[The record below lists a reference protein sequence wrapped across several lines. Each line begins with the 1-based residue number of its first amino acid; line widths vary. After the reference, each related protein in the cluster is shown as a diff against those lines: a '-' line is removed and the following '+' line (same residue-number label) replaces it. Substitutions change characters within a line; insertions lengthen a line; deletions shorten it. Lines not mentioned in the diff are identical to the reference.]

1 MNKHVICTAG
11 HVDHGKSTL
20 INALT
25 GIDPDRWEEE
35 KRRGL
40 TIDLGFAKADRKD
53 NGFVSFIDVPGH
65 ERFLKNMLAGVGA
78 VDGCLF
84 VVDSTE
90 GWKPQSEEHLRIL
103 NLLGVRKG
111 LIALTKISLADDDLL
126 EIVSLEIKDHLKGTF
141 LESAP
146 IIPVDSITGVGI
158 DSLTTELE
166 KMLEDTPVAKDNDRP
181 RLWIDR
187 VFTVKGAGTVVTGTL
202 TGGSLKV
209 DDEIIINP
217 QNFVTKI
224 RSLQSHDEQIPNIGP
239 GSRIAIN
246 LANIDHRSIGR
257 GSVITNPEQWFLTST
272 FDAELNVLPSIEHE
286 VSRRGAYLAYIGTKE
301 EFVKVRVLGDEVIP
315 AGSKGLV
322 RVYMDEKLP
331 LMLGDRLILRE
342 SGRNETI
349 GGAIVL
355 DPDPILRA
363 AEAKPNSSIE
373 RIITEHKWI
382 TPSHLEALTGV
393 RRQEDVPGWI
403 VDPNCLQDMIANLS
417 QRLLTAGNLG
427 LDITSL
433 DQFERAAIGLL
444 EGVLIEGKYLRMEGA
459 DNLSDHPYLDQ
470 LESNLFKPPDAD
482 SVDPRELRELV
493 RRELIIEQNGIFF
506 SQKAVTSAAKR
517 IRVLLK
523 RNPEGVTVGEVRIAL
538 DSTRKYV
545 LPLLNHLDQIGAT
558 VRRNDVRLAGKRL
571 DEII

>member
-20 INALT
+20 VNALT
-25 GIDPDRWEEE
+25 GVDPDRWAEE

-40 TIDLGFAKADRKD
+40 TIDLGFAKANRRN

-103 NLLGVRKG
+103 NLLGVERG
-111 LIALTKISLADDDLL
+111 LIALTKISLVDDDFR
-126 EIVSLEIKDHLKGTF
+126 EIVELEIKDHLKDTF

-146 IIPVDSITGVGI
+146 IIPVDSITGEGI
-158 DSLTTELE
+158 DLLITELE
-166 KMLEDTPVAKDNDRP
+166 NMLEGTPVAKDNDRP

-187 VFTVKGAGTVVTGTL
+187 VFTVRGSGTVVTGTL

-209 DDEIIINP
+209 DDEIVINP

-224 RSLQSHDEQIPNIGP
+224 RSLQSHDEQISNTSP
-239 GSRIAIN
+239 GSRVAIN
-246 LANIDHRSIGR
+246 LSNIDHRSIGR
-257 GSVITNPEQWFLTST
+257 GSVITNPGQWFLTST
-272 FDAELNVLPSIEHE
+272 FDAELAVLPCIEHE

-315 AGSKGLV
+315 AGSKGLI
-322 RVYMDEKLP
+322 RVYMEEKLP

-349 GGAIVL
+349 GGAIIL

-363 AEAKPNSSIE
+363 AEAKPNSSID
-373 RIITEHKWI
+373 RIISEHKWI

-393 RRQEDVPGWI
+393 RRKEDVPGWI
-403 VDPNCLQDMIANLS
+403 VDPLCLEDMIANLS
-417 QRLLTAGNLG
+417 ERLLTAGNLG

-444 EGVLIEGKYLRMEGA
+444 EGVFIEGKYLRMEGA
-459 DNLSDHPYLDQ
+459 DNLSDHPYLHQ
-470 LESNLFKPPDAD
+470 LETDLFKPPDAD
-482 SVDPRELRELV
+482 GVDPRELRELV
-493 RRELIIEQNGIFF
+493 RRGLIIEQNGIFF
-506 SQKAVTSAAKR
+506 SQNAVTSAARR
-517 IRVLLK
+517 IQVLLNE
-523 RNPEGVTVGEVRIAL
+523 NPEGVTVGEVRIAL

-545 LPLLNHLDQIGAT
+545 LPLLNYLDQIGAT

-571 DEII
+571 GEII

>member
-1 MNKHVICTAG
+1 MDKHVICTAG

-20 INALT
+20 VNALT
-25 GIDPDRWEEE
+25 GIDPDRWAEE

-40 TIDLGFAKADRKD
+40 TIDLGFAKANRRN

-103 NLLGVRKG
+103 NLLGVERG
-111 LIALTKISLADDDLL
+111 LIALTKVSLVDDDFR
-126 EIVSLEIKDHLKGTF
+126 EVVELEIKDHLKGTF

-158 DSLTTELE
+158 DLLITELE
-166 KMLEDTPVAKDNDRP
+166 NMLEGTPVAKDNDRP

-187 VFTVKGAGTVVTGTL
+187 VFTVKGSGTVVTGTL

-209 DDEIIINP
+209 DDEIVINP

-224 RSLQSHDEQIPNIGP
+224 RSLQSHDEQISNTSP
-239 GSRIAIN
+239 GSRVAIN
-246 LANIDHRSIGR
+246 LSNIDHRSIGR
-257 GSVITNPEQWFLTST
+257 GSVITNPGQWFHTST
-272 FDAELNVLPSIEHE
+272 FDAELAVLPCIEHE

-315 AGSKGLV
+315 AGSKGLI
-322 RVYMDEKLP
+322 RVYMEEKLP

-349 GGAIVL
+349 GGAIIL

-363 AEAKPNSSIE
+363 AEAKPNSSID
-373 RIITEHKWI
+373 RIISEHKWI

-393 RRQEDVPGWI
+393 RRKEDVPGWI
-403 VDPNCLQDMIANLS
+403 VDPLCLEDMIANLS

-433 DQFERAAIGLL
+433 DQFERAAIGRL
-444 EGVLIEGKYLRMEGA
+444 EGAFIEGKYLRMEGA
-459 DNLSDHPYLDQ
+459 DNLSDHPYLHQ
-470 LESNLFKPPDAD
+470 LETDLFKPPDAD
-482 SVDPRELRELV
+482 GVDPRELRELV
-493 RRELIIEQNGIFF
+493 RRGLIIEQNGIFF
-506 SQKAVTSAAKR
+506 SQNAVTSAARK
-517 IRVLLK
+517 IQVLLNE
-523 RNPEGVTVGEVRIAL
+523 NPEGVTVGEVRIAL

-545 LPLLNHLDQIGAT
+545 LPLLNYLDQIGAT

-571 DEII
+571 GEII

>member
-1 MNKHVICTAG
+1 MKKHVICTAG

-20 INALT
+20 VNALT
-25 GIDPDRWEEE
+25 GVDPDRWAEE

-40 TIDLGFAKADRKD
+40 TIDLGFAKADRSD
-53 NGFVSFIDVPGH
+53 NGLVSFIDVPGH

-78 VDGCLF
+78 VDACLF
-84 VVDSTE
+84 VVDSSE
-90 GWKPQSEEHLRIL
+90 GWKPQSEEHLHIL
-103 NLLGVRKG
+103 NLLGVRRG
-111 LIALTKISLADDDLL
+111 LIALTKISLVDDDLR
-126 EIVSLEIKDHLKGTF
+126 EIVTLEIKDRLEGTF

-146 IIPVDSITGVGI
+146 IIPVDSVTGIGI
-158 DSLTTELE
+158 DSLLKELE
-166 KMLEDTPVAKDNDRP
+166 NMLEDTPVAEDHDRP

-187 VFTVKGAGTVVTGTL
+187 VFTIKGTGTVVTGTL

-209 DDEIIINP
+209 NDEIVINP
-217 QNFVTKI
+217 ENFVTKI
-224 RSLQSHDEQIPNIGP
+224 RSLQSHDEQISNISP
-239 GSRIAIN
+239 GSRVAIN
-246 LANIDHRSIGR
+246 LANIDHRRIGR
-257 GSVITNPEQWFLTST
+257 GSVITNPEQWFLAST
-272 FDAELNVLPSIEHE
+272 FDAELDVLPNIEHE

-301 EFVKVRVLGDEVIP
+301 QFVKVRVLGGEVIT
-315 AGSKGLV
+315 AGSKGLI

-363 AEAKPNSSIE
+363 AEAKPDSSID
-373 RIITEHKWI
+373 RVISEHKWI

-393 RRQEDVPGWI
+393 RRGEDVPGWI
-403 VDPNCLQDMIANLS
+403 VDPNCLEDMITDLS

-427 LDITSL
+427 IDITSL

-444 EGVLIEGKYLRMEGA
+444 EGVLIEGNYLRVEGA
-459 DNLSDHPYLDQ
+459 DNFSDHPYLEQ

-482 SVDPRELRELV
+482 GVDPRELRELV
-493 RRELIIEQNGIFF
+493 RRGLIIEQNGIFY
-506 SQKAVTSAAKR
+506 SQKAVTSAARK
-517 IRVLLK
+517 IQMLLNK
-523 RNPEGVTVGEVRIAL
+523 NPEGITVGEVRIAL

-545 LPLLNHLDQIGAT
+545 LPLLNYLDQIGAT

>member
-25 GIDPDRWEEE
+25 GIDPDRWAEE

-53 NGFVSFIDVPGH
+53 NGLVSFIDVPGH

-103 NLLGVRKG
+103 NLLGVERG
-111 LIALTKISLADDDLL
+111 LIALTKISLVDDDFR
-126 EIVSLEIKDHLKGTF
+126 EIVELEIKDHLKGTF

-146 IIPVDSITGVGI
+146 IIPVDSITGLGI
-158 DSLTTELE
+158 DLLITELE
-166 KMLEDTPVAKDNDRP
+166 NMLEGTPVAKDNDRP

-202 TGGSLKV
+202 TGGSLKI
-209 DDEIIINP
+209 DDEIVINP

-224 RSLQSHDEQIPNIGP
+224 RSLQSHDEQISNIGP

-403 VDPNCLQDMIANLS
+403 VDPNCLQDMIDDLS

-444 EGVLIEGKYLRMEGA
+444 EGVLIEGKYLRLEGA
-459 DNLSDHPYLDQ
+459 DNLSDHPYLGQ

-482 SVDPRELRELV
+482 GVDPRELRELV

>member
-25 GIDPDRWEEE
+25 GIDPDRWAEE

-322 RVYMDEKLP
+322 RVYMNEKLP

-444 EGVLIEGKYLRMEGA
+444 EGVLIEGKYLRLEGA
-459 DNLSDHPYLDQ
+459 DNLSDHPYLGQ

-482 SVDPRELRELV
+482 GVDPRELRELV

>member
-20 INALT
+20 VNALT
-25 GIDPDRWEEE
+25 GVDPDRWAEE

-40 TIDLGFAKADRKD
+40 TIDLGFAKANRRN

-103 NLLGVRKG
+103 NLLGVERG
-111 LIALTKISLADDDLL
+111 LIALTKISLVDDDFR
-126 EIVSLEIKDHLKGTF
+126 EVVELEIKDHLKDTF

-146 IIPVDSITGVGI
+146 IIPVDSITGEGI
-158 DSLTTELE
+158 DLLITELE
-166 KMLEDTPVAKDNDRP
+166 NMLEGTPVAKDNDRP

-187 VFTVKGAGTVVTGTL
+187 VFTVRGSGTVVTGTL

-209 DDEIIINP
+209 DDEIVINP
-217 QNFVTKI
+217 QNFVTRI
-224 RSLQSHDEQIPNIGP
+224 RSLQSHDEQISNTSP
-239 GSRIAIN
+239 GSRVAIN
-246 LANIDHRSIGR
+246 LSNIDHRSIGR
-257 GSVITNPEQWFLTST
+257 GSVITNPGQWFLTST
-272 FDAELNVLPSIEHE
+272 FDAELDVLPSIEHE
-286 VSRRGAYLAYIGTKE
+286 VSRRGAYLVYIGTKE

-315 AGSKGLV
+315 AGSKGLI

-342 SGRNETI
+342 SGRNETV
-349 GGAIVL
+349 GGAIIL

-363 AEAKPNSSIE
+363 AEAKPNSSID
-373 RIITEHKWI
+373 RIISEHKWI
-382 TPSHLEALTGV
+382 TPSHLESLTGV
-393 RRQEDVPGWI
+393 RREEDVPGWI
-403 VDPNCLQDMIANLS
+403 VDPLCLEDMIANLS

-444 EGVLIEGKYLRMEGA
+444 EGVFIEGKYLRMEGA
-459 DNLSDHPYLDQ
+459 DNLSDHPYLHQ
-470 LESNLFKPPDAD
+470 LESDLFKPPDANG
-482 SVDPRELRELV
+482 VDPRELRELV
-493 RRELIIEQNGIFF
+493 RRGLIIEQNGIFF
-506 SQKAVTSAAKR
+506 SQNAVTSAARR
-517 IRVLLK
+517 IQVLLNE
-523 RNPEGVTVGEVRIAL
+523 NPEGVTVGEVRIAL

-545 LPLLNHLDQIGAT
+545 LPLLNYLDQIGAT

-571 DEII
+571 GEII

>member
-25 GIDPDRWEEE
+25 GIDPDRWAEE

-322 RVYMDEKLP
+322 RVYMNEKLP

-403 VDPNCLQDMIANLS
+403 VDPNCLQDMIADLS

>member
-25 GIDPDRWEEE
+25 GIDPDRWAEE

-111 LIALTKISLADDDLL
+111 LIALTKISLADDDLR

-146 IIPVDSITGVGI
+146 IIPIDSITGVGI

-217 QNFVTKI
+217 QNFVTRI

-239 GSRIAIN
+239 GSRVAIN

-349 GGAIVL
+349 GGAIIL

-459 DNLSDHPYLDQ
+459 DNLLDHPYLDQ

-506 SQKAVTSAAKR
+506 SQKAVTSAAER

>member
-25 GIDPDRWEEE
+25 GIDPDRWAEE

-217 QNFVTKI
+217 QNFVTRI

-322 RVYMDEKLP
+322 RVYMNEKLP

-403 VDPNCLQDMIANLS
+403 VDPNCLQDMIDDLS

>member
-25 GIDPDRWEEE
+25 GIDPDRWAEE

-103 NLLGVRKG
+103 NLLGVKKG
-111 LIALTKISLADDDLL
+111 LIALTKISLADDDLR

-217 QNFVTKI
+217 QNFVTRI
-224 RSLQSHDEQIPNIGP
+224 RSLQSHGEQISNIGP

-403 VDPNCLQDMIANLS
+403 VDPNCLQDMIDDLS

-523 RNPEGVTVGEVRIAL
+523 KNPEGITVGEVRIAL

>member
-1 MNKHVICTAG
+1 M
-11 HVDHGKSTL
+11 
-20 INALT
+20 
-25 GIDPDRWEEE
+25 
-35 KRRGL
+35 
-40 TIDLGFAKADRKD
+40 
-53 NGFVSFIDVPGH
+53 
-65 ERFLKNMLAGVGA
+65 
-78 VDGCLF
+78 
-84 VVDSTE
+84 
-90 GWKPQSEEHLRIL
+90 

-111 LIALTKISLADDDLL
+111 LIALTKISLADDDLR

-146 IIPVDSITGVGI
+146 IIPIDSITGVGI

-187 VFTVKGAGTVVTGTL
+187 VFTIKGAGTVVTGTL

-217 QNFVTKI
+217 QNFVTRI

-239 GSRIAIN
+239 GSRVAIN

-349 GGAIVL
+349 GGAIIL

-459 DNLSDHPYLDQ
+459 DNLLDHPYLDQ

-506 SQKAVTSAAKR
+506 SQKAVTSAAER

>member
-1 MNKHVICTAG
+1 VNKHVICTAG

-25 GIDPDRWEEE
+25 GIDPDRWAEE

>member
-25 GIDPDRWEEE
+25 GIDPDRWAEE

-53 NGFVSFIDVPGH
+53 NGLVSFIDVPGH

-111 LIALTKISLADDDLL
+111 LIALTKVSLADDDLR

-217 QNFVTKI
+217 QNFVTRI

-322 RVYMDEKLP
+322 RVYMNEKLP

-403 VDPNCLQDMIANLS
+403 VDPNCLQDMIDDLS

>member
-25 GIDPDRWEEE
+25 GIDPDRWAEE

-53 NGFVSFIDVPGH
+53 NGLVSFIDVPGH

-111 LIALTKISLADDDLL
+111 LIALTKISLADDDLR

-146 IIPVDSITGVGI
+146 IIPIDSITGVGI

-272 FDAELNVLPSIEHE
+272 FDAELNVLPSVEHE

-403 VDPNCLQDMIANLS
+403 VDPNCLQDTIANLS

>member
-1 MNKHVICTAG
+1 MDKHVICTAG

-20 INALT
+20 VNALT
-25 GIDPDRWEEE
+25 GIDPDRWAEE

-40 TIDLGFAKADRKD
+40 TIDLGFAKANRRN

-103 NLLGVRKG
+103 NLLGVERG
-111 LIALTKISLADDDLL
+111 LIALTKISLVDDDFR
-126 EIVSLEIKDHLKGTF
+126 EVVELEIKDHLKGTF

-158 DSLTTELE
+158 DLLITELE
-166 KMLEDTPVAKDNDRP
+166 NMLEGTPVAKDNDRP

-187 VFTVKGAGTVVTGTL
+187 VFTVKGSGTVVTGTL

-209 DDEIIINP
+209 DDEIVINP

-224 RSLQSHDEQIPNIGP
+224 RSLQSHDEQISNTSP
-239 GSRIAIN
+239 GSRVAIN
-246 LANIDHRSIGR
+246 LSNIDHRSIGR
-257 GSVITNPEQWFLTST
+257 GSVITNPGQWFHTST
-272 FDAELNVLPSIEHE
+272 FDAELDVLPCIEHE

-315 AGSKGLV
+315 AGSKGLI
-322 RVYMDEKLP
+322 RVYMEEKLP

-349 GGAIVL
+349 GGAIIL

-363 AEAKPNSSIE
+363 AEAKPNSSID
-373 RIITEHKWI
+373 RIISEHKWI

-393 RRQEDVPGWI
+393 RRKEDVPGWI
-403 VDPNCLQDMIANLS
+403 VDPLCLEDMIANLS

-433 DQFERAAIGLL
+433 DQFERAAIGRL
-444 EGVLIEGKYLRMEGA
+444 EGAFIEGKYLRMEGA
-459 DNLSDHPYLDQ
+459 DNLSDHPYLHQ
-470 LESNLFKPPDAD
+470 LETDLFKPPDAD
-482 SVDPRELRELV
+482 GVDPRELRELV
-493 RRELIIEQNGIFF
+493 RRGLIIEQNGIFF
-506 SQKAVTSAAKR
+506 SQNAVTSAARK
-517 IRVLLK
+517 IQVLLNE
-523 RNPEGVTVGEVRIAL
+523 NPEGVTVGEVRIAL

-545 LPLLNHLDQIGAT
+545 LPLLNYLDQIGAT

-571 DEII
+571 GEII

>member
-25 GIDPDRWEEE
+25 GIDPDRWAEE

-53 NGFVSFIDVPGH
+53 NGLVSFIDVPGH

-103 NLLGVRKG
+103 NLLGVKKG
-111 LIALTKISLADDDLL
+111 LIALTKISLADDDLR

-146 IIPVDSITGVGI
+146 IIPIDSITGVGI

-217 QNFVTKI
+217 QNFVTRI

-403 VDPNCLQDMIANLS
+403 VDPNCLQDMIADLS

-459 DNLSDHPYLDQ
+459 DNLSDHPYLGQ

-482 SVDPRELRELV
+482 GVDPRELRELV

>member
-322 RVYMDEKLP
+322 RVYMNEKLP

>member
-25 GIDPDRWEEE
+25 GIDPDRWAEE

-111 LIALTKISLADDDLL
+111 LIALTKISLADDDLR

-403 VDPNCLQDMIANLS
+403 VDPNCLQDMIDDLS

-459 DNLSDHPYLDQ
+459 DNLLDHPYLDQ

-482 SVDPRELRELV
+482 GVDPRELRELV

>member
-1 MNKHVICTAG
+1 VNKHVICTAG

-25 GIDPDRWEEE
+25 GIDPDRWAEE

-403 VDPNCLQDMIANLS
+403 VDPNCLQDMIADLS

>member
-25 GIDPDRWEEE
+25 GIDPDRWAEE

-53 NGFVSFIDVPGH
+53 NGLVSFIDVPGH

-111 LIALTKISLADDDLL
+111 LIALTKISLADDDLR

-146 IIPVDSITGVGI
+146 IIPIDSITGVGI

-217 QNFVTKI
+217 QNFVTRI
-224 RSLQSHDEQIPNIGP
+224 RSLQSHGEQISNIGP

-403 VDPNCLQDMIANLS
+403 VDPNCLQDMIDDLS

-444 EGVLIEGKYLRMEGA
+444 EGVLIEGQYLRMEGA
-459 DNLSDHPYLDQ
+459 DNLSDHPYLGQ

-482 SVDPRELRELV
+482 GVDPRELRELV

>member
-1 MNKHVICTAG
+1 MDKHVICTAG

-20 INALT
+20 VNALT
-25 GIDPDRWEEE
+25 GVDPDRWAEE

-40 TIDLGFAKADRKD
+40 TIDLGFAKANRRN

-103 NLLGVRKG
+103 NLLGVERG
-111 LIALTKISLADDDLL
+111 LIALTKISLVDDDFR
-126 EIVSLEIKDHLKGTF
+126 EIVELEIKDHLKGTF

-146 IIPVDSITGVGI
+146 IIPVDSITGLGI
-158 DSLTTELE
+158 DLLITELE
-166 KMLEDTPVAKDNDRP
+166 NMLESTPVAKDNDRP

-187 VFTVKGAGTVVTGTL
+187 VFTVRGSGTVVTGTL

-209 DDEIIINP
+209 DDEIVINP
-217 QNFVTKI
+217 QNFVTRI
-224 RSLQSHDEQIPNIGP
+224 RSLQSHDEQISNTSP
-239 GSRIAIN
+239 GSRVAIN
-246 LANIDHRSIGR
+246 LSNIDHRSIGR
-257 GSVITNPEQWFLTST
+257 GSVITNPGQWFHTST
-272 FDAELNVLPSIEHE
+272 FDAELDVLPCIEHE

-315 AGSKGLV
+315 AGSKGLI
-322 RVYMDEKLP
+322 RVYMEEKLP

-349 GGAIVL
+349 GGAIIL

-363 AEAKPNSSIE
+363 AEAKPNSSID
-373 RIITEHKWI
+373 RIISEHKWI

-393 RRQEDVPGWI
+393 RRKEDVPGWI
-403 VDPNCLQDMIANLS
+403 VDPLCLEDMIANLS

-444 EGVLIEGKYLRMEGA
+444 EGVFIEGKYLRMEGA
-459 DNLSDHPYLDQ
+459 DNLSDHPYLHQ
-470 LESNLFKPPDAD
+470 LETDLFKPPDANG
-482 SVDPRELRELV
+482 VDPRELRELV
-493 RRELIIEQNGIFF
+493 RRGLIIEQNGIFF
-506 SQKAVTSAAKR
+506 SQNAVTSAARR
-517 IRVLLK
+517 IQVLLNE
-523 RNPEGVTVGEVRIAL
+523 NPEGVTVGEVRIAL

-545 LPLLNHLDQIGAT
+545 LPLLNYLDQIGAT

-571 DEII
+571 GEII

>member
-25 GIDPDRWEEE
+25 GIDPDRWAEE

-111 LIALTKISLADDDLL
+111 LIALTKISLADDDLR

-403 VDPNCLQDMIANLS
+403 VDPNCLQDMIDDLS

-459 DNLSDHPYLDQ
+459 DNLLDHPYLDQ

-506 SQKAVTSAAKR
+506 SQKAVTSAAKK
-517 IRVLLK
+517 IQVLLK
-523 RNPEGVTVGEVRIAL
+523 KNPEGVTVGEVRIAL

>member
-20 INALT
+20 VNALT
-25 GIDPDRWEEE
+25 GVDPDRWAEE

-40 TIDLGFAKADRKD
+40 TIDLGFAKANRRN

-103 NLLGVRKG
+103 NLLGVERG
-111 LIALTKISLADDDLL
+111 LIALTKISLVDDDFR
-126 EIVSLEIKDHLKGTF
+126 EIVELEIKDHLKGTF

-158 DSLTTELE
+158 DLLITELE
-166 KMLEDTPVAKDNDRP
+166 NMLEGTPVAKDNDRP

-187 VFTVKGAGTVVTGTL
+187 VFTVRGSGTVVTGTL

-209 DDEIIINP
+209 DDEIVINP

-224 RSLQSHDEQIPNIGP
+224 RSLQSHDEQISNTSP
-239 GSRIAIN
+239 GSRVAIN
-246 LANIDHRSIGR
+246 LSNIDHRSIGR
-257 GSVITNPEQWFLTST
+257 GSVITNPGQWFLTST
-272 FDAELNVLPSIEHE
+272 FDAELDVLPCIEHE

-315 AGSKGLV
+315 AGSKGLI
-322 RVYMDEKLP
+322 RVYMEEKLP

-349 GGAIVL
+349 GGAIIL

-363 AEAKPNSSIE
+363 AEAKPNSSID
-373 RIITEHKWI
+373 RIISEHKWI

-393 RRQEDVPGWI
+393 RRKEDVPGWI
-403 VDPNCLQDMIANLS
+403 VDPLCLEDMIANLS
-417 QRLLTAGNLG
+417 ERLLTAGNLG

-444 EGVLIEGKYLRMEGA
+444 EGVFIEGKYLRMEGA
-459 DNLSDHPYLDQ
+459 DNLSDHPYLHQ
-470 LESNLFKPPDAD
+470 LESDLFKPPDANG
-482 SVDPRELRELV
+482 VDPRELRELV
-493 RRELIIEQNGIFF
+493 RRGLIIEQNGIFF
-506 SQKAVTSAAKR
+506 SQNAVTSAARR
-517 IRVLLK
+517 IQVLLNE
-523 RNPEGVTVGEVRIAL
+523 NPEGVTVGEVRIAL

-545 LPLLNHLDQIGAT
+545 LPLLNYLDQIGAT

-571 DEII
+571 GEII

>member
-25 GIDPDRWEEE
+25 GIDPDRWAEE

-322 RVYMDEKLP
+322 RVYMNEKLP

>member
-40 TIDLGFAKADRKD
+40 TIDLGFAKADRKE

-111 LIALTKISLADDDLL
+111 LIALTKISLADDDLR

-158 DSLTTELE
+158 DSLKTELE

-202 TGGSLKV
+202 TGGSLKI
-209 DDEIIINP
+209 DDEIVINP

-224 RSLQSHDEQIPNIGP
+224 RSLQSHDEQVSNIGP
-239 GSRIAIN
+239 GCRVAIN
-246 LANIDHRSIGR
+246 LANIDHQSIGR

-272 FDAELNVLPSIEHE
+272 FDAELDVLPNIEHE
-286 VSRRGAYLAYIGTKE
+286 VTRRGAYLAYIGTKE
-301 EFVKVRVLGDEVIP
+301 EFVKVRVLGNEVIH
-315 AGSKGLV
+315 AGGKGLI
-322 RVYMDEKLP
+322 RVYMDQKLP

-342 SGRNETI
+342 SGRNETV

-355 DPDPILRA
+355 DPEPILRA
-363 AEAKPNSSIE
+363 VDAKPDTSIA
-373 RIITEHKWI
+373 RIISEHKWI
-382 TPSHLEALTGV
+382 TPSHLEALTGA
-393 RRQEDVPGWI
+393 RRDEDVPGWI
-403 VDPNCLQDMIANLS
+403 VDPQCLEDTVTDLS
-417 QRLLTAGNLG
+417 QRLESAGNLG

-433 DQFERAAIGLL
+433 NQFERAAIAIL
-444 EGVLIEGKYLRMEGA
+444 EGVLIEGNYLRVEGA
-459 DNLSDHPYLDQ
+459 DNFSNHPYLEK

-482 SVDPRELRELV
+482 DIDPRELRELV
-493 RRELIIEQNGIFF
+493 RRGLIIEQNGIFF
-506 SQKAVTSAAKR
+506 SQKAVSSAAGT
-517 IRVLLK
+517 IQVMLEE
-523 RNPEGVTVGEVRIAL
+523 NPEGVTVGEVRMAL
-538 DSTRKYV
+538 DSSRKYV
-545 LPLLNHLDQIGAT
+545 LPLLNYLDQIGAT

-571 DEII
+571 PEII